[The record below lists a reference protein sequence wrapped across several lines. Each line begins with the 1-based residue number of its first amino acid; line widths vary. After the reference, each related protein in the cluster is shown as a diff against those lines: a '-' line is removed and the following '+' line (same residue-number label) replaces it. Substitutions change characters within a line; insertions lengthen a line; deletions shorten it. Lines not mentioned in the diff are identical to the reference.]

1 MGKGIHGNAARIFD
15 QEEEVEANEQEVD
28 QLVEE
33 FRQRL
38 ESCFKN
44 QTNPPKRKMKPN
56 ISVDW
61 ITQLRQRLKSGS
73 TQENSSNERYE
84 KSPAKQQ
91 QPAPTPVAA
100 NSANGPQSKT
110 GGNANQNR
118 TSYGRR
124 GKNSSAG
131 NK

>member
-1 MGKGIHGNAARIFD
+1 MGGGRGSHRMYDGEDENAGD
-15 QEEEVEANEQEVD
+15 DVEEGNEQEVD
-28 QLVEE
+28 KLVEE

-84 KSPAKQQ
+84 KSPVKQATPTNAVNNAQ
-91 QPAPTPVAA
+91 Q
-100 NSANGPQSKT
+100 
-110 GGNANQNR
+110 
-118 TSYGRR
+118 
-124 GKNSSAG
+124 
-131 NK
+131 